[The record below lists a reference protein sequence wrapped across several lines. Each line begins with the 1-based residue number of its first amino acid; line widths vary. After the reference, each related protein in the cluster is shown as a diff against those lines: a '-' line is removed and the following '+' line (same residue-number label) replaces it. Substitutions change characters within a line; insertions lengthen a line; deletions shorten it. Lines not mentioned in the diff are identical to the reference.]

1 MPAKPHSLATLN
13 MMVDAVMKGA
23 KVGKDTEKKIL
34 SAYTTGQR
42 KRNKKSK
49 AAKLARK
56 RNRK

>member
-1 MPAKPHSLATLN
+1 